1 MGTTNLVGNG
11 LVEMVRLARDGGRSA
26 RNQGTLFE
34 EE

>member
-11 LVEMVRLARDGGRSA
+11 LVEMVRLAQDGVRSA